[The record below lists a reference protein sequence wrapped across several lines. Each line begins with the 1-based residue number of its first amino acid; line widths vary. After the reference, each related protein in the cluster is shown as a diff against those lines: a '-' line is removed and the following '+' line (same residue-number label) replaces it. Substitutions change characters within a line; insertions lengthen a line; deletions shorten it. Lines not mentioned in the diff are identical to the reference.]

1 MCRVCVCVRERE
13 REWACARV
21 HVFTCL
27 SDTHMGERLVLIGV
41 YYIFFV
47 LLMLLASGG
56 AIYIQIQN
64 LRNTGFST

>member
-1 MCRVCVCVRERE
+1 M
-13 REWACARV
+13 

>member
-1 MCRVCVCVRERE
+1 M
-13 REWACARV
+13 
-21 HVFTCL
+21 HVSTCL
-27 SDTHMGERLVLIGV
+27 SDTHTGEHLTLTGI